1 MQFDRYIFWQL
12 VRTTFAVTIVLVGI
26 VWLFQT
32 IKLLELVVNK
42 GAGVGAFVI
51 MSLSVLPLW
60 LTIALPIGAFV
71 ALQWVFHRSLSD
83 RELTVMQAVGL
94 SSLQIARAPF
104 AFGVAVTGFLIL
116 NSTLFLPY
124 SFSLYKE
131 LQFQLRNSIPT
142 ILIQDGV
149 FIDIVDGM
157 TILIGKRPQN
167 GVAEDIFIHDARNDG
182 KITSVT
188 AKYGRFTKNN
198 GVPTLILQDGQRAEL
213 NDDGS
218 SGALL
223 LFDTHTLTIT
233 PRTGK
238 PATRSP
244 IDMNEDSIIN
254 LLDPE
259 KSPAPRYYPERRAE
273 GHYRI
278 ASPFMGI
285 SLVMMTL
292 AIFLYGQ
299 IRREQ
304 WVKRSLISIGA
315 GSGLIILAIM
325 TRGLITG
332 YSQAIPLLYLI
343 LLLPPVVSLIAL
355 SGGLDMLR
363 QFLPTRD
370 PQI

>member
-12 VRTTFAVTIVLVGI
+12 IRTAFAVTTVLVGI

-42 GAGVGAFVI
+42 GASVGAFVI
-51 MSLSVLPLW
+51 MSISVLPLW
-60 LTIALPIGAFV
+60 LTIALPIGSFV
-71 ALQWVFHRSLSD
+71 ALNWVFHRSLAD

-104 AFGVAVTGFLIL
+104 AFGAAVTAFLIL
-116 NSTLFLPY
+116 NSTVFLPY

-131 LQFQLRNSIPT
+131 LQFQVRNSIPT

-167 GVAEDIFIHDARNDG
+167 GVAEDIFIHDARQDG

-188 AKYGRFTKNN
+188 AKYGRFTRNN
-198 GVPTLILQDGQRAEL
+198 GVPTMILQNGQRAEL

-223 LFDTHTLTIT
+223 LFESHTLAIT
-233 PRTGK
+233 PRSSRQ
-238 PATRSP
+238 AERSP
-244 IDMNEDSIIN
+244 IDMNEDSIVN
-254 LLDPE
+254 LLNPD

-278 ASPFMGI
+278 ASPFMAI
-285 SLVMMTL
+285 SLVMMTV
-292 AIFLYGQ
+292 AIFLHGQ
-299 IRREQ
+299 IRREK
-304 WVKRSLISIGA
+304 WFRRSLISVAA
-315 GSGLIILAIM
+315 GSTLIILSIM
-325 TRGLITG
+325 TRGLIT
-332 YSQAIPLLYLI
+332 SHPQAIPLLYLI
-343 LLLPPVVSLIAL
+343 LMCPAALSLIPLAGGTEMLRTLLPA
-355 SGGLDMLR
+355 
-363 QFLPTRD
+363 RD
-370 PQI
+370 KQA